1 MVSISRFDGMVPGG
15 IWGPFA
21 AAAAPTSSFA
31 AASSCSDVSGGYSRS
46 LTRALSSCIIDDA
59 ETSMKR
65 EGSNPQMMRGLAP
78 GTSRRT
84 RLALDLATQL
94 SQELPL

>member
-21 AAAAPTSSFA
+21 AAAAPT
-31 AASSCSDVSGGYSRS
+31 SSCSDVSGGYSRS